1 MEYKYCKKLL
11 VSIVALF
18 FVYGQMLPFSATAVC
33 AQELFSLPSPGTMIN
48 ISPAFSPAMVQGIT
62 IYPDNPLKFD
72 FIIHPGDDKLAED
85 AFEQEAQKLINYF
98 LAALTV
104 PEDEMWVNLSPY
116 EKERIIA
123 EGLSDTEMGRD
134 MLAQDYILKQL
145 TATLLSPEEEIGEE
159 FWKRVYAR
167 AKDDHGIADV
177 PVSTFNKIWIVPESA
192 DIYVNGNHAFVV
204 RNHLKVMLEE
214 DYLALEADS
223 YGLTADP
230 SANMQ
235 SEIMRDIIIPEIE
248 KEVNEGRHFAPL
260 RQMFN
265 AIILANWYKQALKE
279 SFLGQA
285 YVDKNKTQGIDLEDK
300 DVKYKIYD
308 RYVEAFEKGVYNHVK
323 EEYDEATQEI
333 IPRKYFSG
341 GIKAKL
347 AGKVHQPQEREA
359 VPELSR
365 ELRGAEVVGIVLDN
379 PLLGQVEDNEKGT
392 DTSMLSIAE
401 RSQFVAAAKDVVRQ
415 IKEEGIEIILM
426 SGRSGEF
433 VEMVFEEAWKSQN
446 FSEEEKPRVINFGS
460 ELGMFYGRVPISRM
474 EEGGY
479 GMAPLRRDIDAAV
492 NKFSGMTLDDMA
504 DKKVMYLD
512 DFTDRGH
519 KMLRVGTLFYFL
531 GLQQFYVGVFTASP
545 NSGILE
551 DANIALNRYQIVAG
565 IVDEVLNQKI
575 AVLAK
580 EGVSRETIAAD
591 IVAGELSAIQGVI
604 RTEEIVKPKEV
615 GGIDFNPGKMNVNI
629 QGGSPE
635 FQIPQ
640 DFLDVPFDSIEG
652 FFPVI
657 INISP
662 IMNIPLLL
670 GGTDIGNE
678 DQLSALDR

>member
-1 MEYKYCKKLL
+1 
-11 VSIVALF
+11 
-18 FVYGQMLPFSATAVC
+18 
-33 AQELFSLPSPGTMIN
+33 FSLPSPGTMIN

-167 AKDDHGIADV
+167 AKDDHGIAEV
-177 PVSTFNKIWIVPESA
+177 PVNTFNKIWIVPESA

-214 DYLALEADS
+214 DYLALEANS
-223 YGLTADP
+223 YGLTSDP

-248 KEVNEGRHFAPL
+248 KEVNEGRNFAPL

-279 SFLGQA
+279 SFLGQV

-308 RYVEAFEKGVYNHVK
+308 RYVEAFEKGVYNYVK
-323 EEYDEATQEI
+323 EEYDEVTQEI

-379 PLLGQVEDNEKGT
+379 PLLVQVEDNDKGT

-446 FSEEEKPRVINFGS
+446 FSDEEKPRVINFGS

-479 GMAPLRRDIDAAV
+479 GMAPLRSEIDAAV

-519 KMLRVGTLFYFL
+519 KMLRVGTLFHFL
-531 GLQQFYVGVFTASP
+531 GLQKFYVGVFTASP

-591 IVAGELSAIQGVI
+591 IVAGELSAIQEVI

-629 QGGSPE
+629 QGELPE

-640 DFLDVPFDSIEG
+640 NFLDVPFDSIDG

-670 GGTDIGNE
+670 GGTDIGKE
-678 DQLSALDR
+678 DQLSLLDW

>member
-1 MEYKYCKKLL
+1 
-11 VSIVALF
+11 
-18 FVYGQMLPFSATAVC
+18 
-33 AQELFSLPSPGTMIN
+33 MIN
-48 ISPAFSPAMVQGIT
+48 ISPAFSPAMIKGIT

-72 FIIHPGDDKLAED
+72 FIIHPGDDQLAED
-85 AFEQEAQKLINYF
+85 DFEQEAQKLINYF
-98 LAALTV
+98 MAALTV

-116 EKERIIA
+116 EKDRIIA

-145 TATLLSPEEEIGEE
+145 TATMLSPEEEIGAE

-167 AKDDHGIADV
+167 AKDDNNIADV
-177 PVSTFNKIWIVPESA
+177 PVNTFNKVWIVPESA

-204 RNHLKVMLEE
+204 GHHLKVMLEE
-214 DYLALEADS
+214 DYLALEANS
-223 YGLTADP
+223 YDITSDP

-248 KEVNEGRHFAPL
+248 KEVNEGKHFAPL

-265 AIILANWYKQALKE
+265 AMILANWYKQALKE

-300 DVKYKIYD
+300 DMKKKIYD
-308 RYVEAFEKGVYNHVK
+308 RYVEAFEKGVYDYVK
-323 EEYDEATQEI
+323 EEYDEVTQEI

-341 GIKAKL
+341 GIKASL
-347 AGKVHQPQEREA
+347 TGRVHQPEERET
-359 VPELSR
+359 VPTLSR
-365 ELRGAEVVGIVLDN
+365 ELQGAEVVGMVLDN
-379 PLLGQVEDNEKGT
+379 PVLSQVEDSDKGP
-392 DTSMLSIAE
+392 DTSMLSTAE
-401 RSQFVAAAKDVVRQ
+401 RRQFVEAAKDVVRQ
-415 IKEEGIEIILM
+415 IKEEGIEIVLM

-446 FSEEEKPRVINFGS
+446 FSDEEKPRVINFGS

-479 GMAPLRRDIDAAV
+479 GMAPLRREIDAAV

-504 DKKVMYLD
+504 EKKVIYLD

-519 KMLRVGTLFYFL
+519 KMLRVGTLFHFL
-531 GLQQFYVGVFTASP
+531 GLQQFYVGAFTASP

-551 DANIALNRYQIVAG
+551 DENIALNRYQVVAG
-565 IVDEVLNQKI
+565 IVDEALNQKI

-580 EGVSRETIAAD
+580 DGVSRETIAAD
-591 IVAGELSAIQGVI
+591 IVAGELSAIQEVI
-604 RTEEIVKPKEV
+604 RTEEIVKPQEV
-615 GGIDFNPGKMNVNI
+615 GGIDFNPSQMNVNI
-629 QGGSPE
+629 QGDSLE

-640 DFLDVPFDSIEG
+640 KFLDVPFDRIDG

-662 IMNIPLLL
+662 ITNIPLLL
-670 GGTDIGNE
+670 GRTDIGNE
-678 DQLSALDR
+678 DQLSALVW

>member
-1 MEYKYCKKLL
+1 
-11 VSIVALF
+11 
-18 FVYGQMLPFSATAVC
+18 
-33 AQELFSLPSPGTMIN
+33 
-48 ISPAFSPAMVQGIT
+48 
-62 IYPDNPLKFD
+62 
-72 FIIHPGDDKLAED
+72 
-85 AFEQEAQKLINYF
+85 
-98 LAALTV
+98 
-104 PEDEMWVNLSPY
+104 
-116 EKERIIA
+116 
-123 EGLSDTEMGRD
+123 
-134 MLAQDYILKQL
+134 
-145 TATLLSPEEEIGEE
+145 
-159 FWKRVYAR
+159 
-167 AKDDHGIADV
+167 
-177 PVSTFNKIWIVPESA
+177 
-192 DIYVNGNHAFVV
+192 
-204 RNHLKVMLEE
+204 
-214 DYLALEADS
+214 
-223 YGLTADP
+223 
-230 SANMQ
+230 
-235 SEIMRDIIIPEIE
+235 
-248 KEVNEGRHFAPL
+248 
-260 RQMFN
+260 
-265 AIILANWYKQALKE
+265 
-279 SFLGQA
+279 
-285 YVDKNKTQGIDLEDK
+285 
-300 DVKYKIYD
+300 
-308 RYVEAFEKGVYNHVK
+308 
-323 EEYDEATQEI
+323 
-333 IPRKYFSG
+333 
-341 GIKAKL
+341 
-347 AGKVHQPQEREA
+347 
-359 VPELSR
+359 
-365 ELRGAEVVGIVLDN
+365 
-379 PLLGQVEDNEKGT
+379 
-392 DTSMLSIAE
+392 
-401 RSQFVAAAKDVVRQ
+401 
-415 IKEEGIEIILM
+415 
-426 SGRSGEF
+426 
-433 VEMVFEEAWKSQN
+433 
-446 FSEEEKPRVINFGS
+446 
-460 ELGMFYGRVPISRM
+460 MFYGRVPISRM